1 MVGPVLSSV
10 TKSVVVEKFG
20 NKFDVFKERQLL
32 TSTRLPADG
41 NQFRVV
47 SYNLLANF
55 YNDARHSLA
64 DFYPYCRSEAL
75 DIDYRKKLF
84 IRELR
89 GYNSDVVCLQE
100 VDSKVFHN
108 DLKPMMDE
116 DGLQGWHKRKG
127 FMPEGVATFFDT
139 KKFR

>member
-1 MVGPVLSSV
+1 MS
-10 TKSVVVEKFG
+10 KCVVVEKFG
-20 NKFDVFKERQLL
+20 NKFDAFKQRQEL
-32 TSTRLPADG
+32 TKHRFPIDSEM
-41 NQFRVV
+41 FRVV

-55 YNDARHSLA
+55 YNDARYSLA
-64 DFYPYCRSEAL
+64 AFYPYCRAEAL

-89 GYNSDVVCLQE
+89 GYNSDITCLQE

-127 FMPEGVATFFDT
+127 FMPEGVATFFNS
-139 KKFR
+139 KKFT